1 MGVFETRHTER
12 TILFQLLR
20 AKDENNDIDSVIANL
35 KATMEAD
42 DVKLV
47 QQEYDQWK
55 KKRKV

>member
-12 TILFQLLR
+12 TILFQLFR

-35 KATMEAD
+35 KATMEAE

-55 KKRKV
+55 KKKS